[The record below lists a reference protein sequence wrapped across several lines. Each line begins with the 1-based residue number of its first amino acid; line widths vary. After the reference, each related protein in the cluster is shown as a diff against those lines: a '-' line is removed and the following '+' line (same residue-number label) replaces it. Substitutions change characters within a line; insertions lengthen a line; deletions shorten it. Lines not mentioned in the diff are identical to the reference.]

1 MTRGK
6 WALILGA
13 AAILG
18 VILYVRSLNTPLSL
32 LNIFT
37 QETGEQAETTKTESI
52 ELVEQDLLGHK
63 MHVPKGYTL
72 SVFAEGLS
80 KARFMAFSPEGV
92 LHLSEMDTGNILA
105 FPGKNFVLSG
115 LRNPHGIVFHDGYL
129 YIAEETQVVRFKDG
143 KKETVVAGLPA
154 GGNHITRTI
163 AIKDDKLYISV
174 GSSCNVC
181 EEKDKR
187 RAAIT
192 RYNLDGTGEEIFA
205 EGLRN
210 SVGIVFG
217 PDGNLWGTDN
227 GRDLIGD
234 DVPPEEI
241 NIIEQ
246 GKHYGWPYCYG
257 NKTWDGNFGKRDQ
270 AFCDTT
276 TSPTVSMQAHSAPL
290 GLRWGP
296 DGALYVAFHGSWNRT
311 IPTGYKVVRI
321 AEKDGNYTVSDYIT
335 GWLEGEG
342 SRNAKS
348 WGRPVDVIFDSEGNL
363 YISDDSAGMVYRLSK
378 EK

>member
-1 MTRGK
+1 MTRRQWIFVAVG
-6 WALILGA
+6 ALILGA
-13 AAILG
+13 VFYI
-18 VILYVRSLNTPLSL
+18 RSLNTPLSL
-32 LNIFT
+32 LNVFNR
-37 QETGEQAETTKTESI
+37 ETGEKAQTTRTESV

-63 MHVPKGYTL
+63 MMVPEGYTL

-80 KARFMAFSPEGV
+80 KARLMTFSPEGV
-92 LHLSEMDTGNILA
+92 LHLSEMDTGNILS
-105 FPGKNFVLSG
+105 FPGKSLVLSG
-115 LRNPHGIVFHDGYL
+115 LQNPHGLLFHDGFL
-129 YIAEETQVVRFKDG
+129 YVAEETQVIRYKDG
-143 KKETVVAGLPA
+143 ERETVVAGLPG

-163 AIKDDKLYISV
+163 AIKDGKLYVST

-187 RAAIT
+187 RAAIV

-217 PDGNLWGTDN
+217 QDGKLWGTDN

-234 DVPPEEI
+234 DVPPEEV

-257 NKTWDGNFGKRDQ
+257 NHIWDRNFAKKDQ

-276 TSPTVSMQAHSAPL
+276 VDPTVSMQAHSAPL

-311 IPTGYKVVRI
+311 VPTGYKVVRI
-321 AEKDGNYTVSDYIT
+321 EKKEGEGYVVKDYVT
-335 GWLEGEG
+335 GWLEGT
-342 SRNAKS
+342 KS
-348 WGRPVDVIFDSEGNL
+348 WGRPVDVIFDDAGNL
-363 YISDDSAGMVYRLSK
+363 YISDDSAGVVYRLSK
-378 EK
+378 Q